1 MRQRLKLQHA
11 RRTADERGFT
21 LVELLVIMVI
31 IGVLS
36 GVGISGYKAWQKQLA
51 VTMADVYW
59 RDLNRAV
66 YMYEMTYGKF
76 PGEISTLDVLAE
88 FLDLDS
94 SPWNEAKHLG
104 MGKVHPSGVT
114 FYLRGED
121 PVNRSPDCILLWYDK
136 QPSRHNNPAC
146 PMYDAADHS

>member
-11 RRTADERGFT
+11 RRTADEHGFT

-76 PGEISTLDVLAE
+76 PGRSR
-88 FLDLDS
+88 
-94 SPWNEAKHLG
+94 PWMCWRSFSIWTHR
-104 MGKVHPSGVT
+104 
-114 FYLRGED
+114 RGTRR
-121 PVNRSPDCILLWYDK
+121 NI
-136 QPSRHNNPAC
+136 
-146 PMYDAADHS
+146 